1 MTALG
6 SNFYFPPSRL
16 NYLVQLRSLLT
27 QNKIVALEGGMGFG
41 KTVLLEEVLTTA
53 MPDANKCYVTAS
65 KNITDVQL
73 RSRIIEQLFGNVL
86 FDPEKPLVSSFLEFN
101 QQTELMVAIDN
112 AHYMSA
118 KLVGELLQVFSQI
131 NGAGIQFSIV
141 LSFDKSISAT
151 LLNINSQLIA
161 VESIPRL
168 SKDESYHLL
177 NTYFSELPAITDS
190 KLKRWIENSKG
201 VPIQL
206 LAYNDQNNL
215 ELVNSGGLNIK
226 LWGAIV
232 TLASLLLALGIYAYN
247 VGYFDSTPNV
257 AKQHIGPEDD
267 ESLAVKQVLNA
278 NKKVSI
284 PEFKS
289 RTLYA
294 DDLAATRTASAEEMF
309 TALQASLDDPASVI
323 TPQTKP
329 DKGGNAEDSA
339 KVTGTTSVKS
349 TPSLA
354 TNTPPTVKKQSV
366 ENQLS
371 KSAAAAKQ
379 VVNDSDLIIA
389 TASENYPEQPQPS
402 LYKIDNDAFMSLP
415 KDRYVL
421 QFTAVSSEPTLA
433 EYLVSA
439 PVKPSEFRIYKI
451 QRNGTDWIVVT
462 YGLFDTITQAREV
475 ASRLEPNAWAKSVS
489 VIQQQIQ
496 TYNQRFEKAE

>member
-226 LWGAIV
+226 LWG
-232 TLASLLLALGIYAYN
+232 
-247 VGYFDSTPNV
+247 
-257 AKQHIGPEDD
+257 
-267 ESLAVKQVLNA
+267 
-278 NKKVSI
+278 
-284 PEFKS
+284 
-289 RTLYA
+289 
-294 DDLAATRTASAEEMF
+294 
-309 TALQASLDDPASVI
+309 
-323 TPQTKP
+323 
-329 DKGGNAEDSA
+329 
-339 KVTGTTSVKS
+339 
-349 TPSLA
+349 
-354 TNTPPTVKKQSV
+354 
-366 ENQLS
+366 QLS
-371 KSAAAAKQ
+371 RSQ
-379 VVNDSDLIIA
+379 VYFLPLGFMPTMWVILTQLQTLQSNILVRRM
-389 TASENYPEQPQPS
+389 
-402 LYKIDNDAFMSLP
+402 MSLW
-415 KDRYVL
+415 R
-421 QFTAVSSEPTLA
+421 
-433 EYLVSA
+433 
-439 PVKPSEFRIYKI
+439 
-451 QRNGTDWIVVT
+451 
-462 YGLFDTITQAREV
+462 
-475 ASRLEPNAWAKSVS
+475 
-489 VIQQQIQ
+489 
-496 TYNQRFEKAE
+496 

>member
-27 QNKIVALEGGMGFG
+27 QNKIVALEGGIGIG

-86 FDPEKPLVSSFLEFN
+86 FDPEKPLVGSFLEFN
-101 QQTELMVAIDN
+101 QQTELMIAIDN
-112 AHYMSA
+112 AHFMSA

-141 LSFDKSISAT
+141 LSFDKSISST

-161 VESIPRL
+161 VESIPAL

-206 LAYNDQNNL
+206 LAYNDQQNFEVTNT
-215 ELVNSGGLNIK
+215 SGLNIK
-226 LWGAIV
+226 LWGAV
-232 TLASLLLALGIYAYN
+232 VALASLLLALGIYAYN
-247 VGYFDSTPNV
+247 VGYFDSTPV
-257 AKQHIGPEDD
+257 ATTQIIGPEDD
-267 ESLAVKQVLNA
+267 ESFAVKQVLNA
-278 NKKVSI
+278 NKKAVI

-289 RTLYA
+289 RSKNSS
-294 DDLAATRTASAEEMF
+294 DLAATQTASAEEMF
-309 TALQASLDDPASVI
+309 SALQSSLNEDDSIVSKQGEVKVETSALAAVNKTNKVETEIKEPAQIATIKREES
-323 TPQTKP
+323 
-329 DKGGNAEDSA
+329 S
-339 KVTGTTSVKS
+339 TT
-349 TPSLA
+349 
-354 TNTPPTVKKQSV
+354 Q
-366 ENQLS
+366 
-371 KSAAAAKQ
+371 AA
-379 VVNDSDLIIA
+379 VDSDLVVA
-389 TASENYPEQPQPS
+389 TATENYPEKPQTS
-402 LYKIDNDAFMSLP
+402 LYRIDNDIFMSLP

-421 QFTAVSSEPTLA
+421 QFTAVSTESTLV
-433 EYLVSA
+433 EYLGSA
-439 PVKPSEFRIYKI
+439 PVKPSELRIYKI
-451 QRNGTDWIVVT
+451 KRNGTDWIVVT
-462 YGLFDTITQAREV
+462 YGLFDTIAQARET
-475 ASRLEPNAWAKSVS
+475 ALSLEPNAWAKSVA

-496 TYNQRFEKAE
+496 TYNQRFDKAE